1 MIDFD
6 MLQAT
11 LEKVVGAYEK
21 TAPTVSDWAN
31 DLFIRISEDMDS
43 IRLVEIMMAGRIYNE
58 REGFMGPH
66 EAANQV
72 FKLMHRMGQDTK
84 GHFGF

>member
-11 LEKVVGAYEK
+11 LEKIVGHYEK

-31 DLFIRISEDMDS
+31 DLFIRISDDMDS
-43 IRLVEIMMAGRIYNE
+43 IRMVEIMMAGRIWNE
-58 REGFMGPH
+58 KEGFMDGSN
-66 EAANQV
+66 AANQV
-72 FKLMHRMGQDTK
+72 FKLMHRMGQDTT